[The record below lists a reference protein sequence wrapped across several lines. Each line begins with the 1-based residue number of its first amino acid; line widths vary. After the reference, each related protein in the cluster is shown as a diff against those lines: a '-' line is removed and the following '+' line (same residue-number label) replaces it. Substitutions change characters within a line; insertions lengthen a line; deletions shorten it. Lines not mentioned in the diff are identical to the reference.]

1 MRFAKTLL
9 LLAALLAPA
18 SIASAQ
24 QEVDIQ
30 LESFGV
36 ESFFRPGDFT
46 GIRLRLVSNLREPV
60 NTQVVWEVPEGLG
73 DIAEHTRIPVALTPG
88 VPTNT
93 WLYAKLLPDISL
105 ETVWTVRVYRDDDGE
120 RGEELGSIKISP
132 RTAQIP
138 PQPVGTAEALFG
150 VIGNAGPH
158 SMGLDDYNVT
168 RSGSRATPITAHE
181 FTVVAPGINAGSL
194 PDRWEGLDSF
204 SFLVWTTDTPSAL
217 STASGRALRD
227 WVQRGGHLAIV
238 LSPSSN
244 DWNLG
249 SIANSPI
256 HDLLPQTLPPTRVVT
271 LREILPVLSKR
282 KPQSIPD
289 DKNGDLRVRVFDTID
304 NGYEPL
310 LAMEDGRVVGVQRL
324 YGFGRI
330 SVIGVELHSGQ
341 YTQQSLRLAGGG
353 VIEGDAL
360 WNRILGRRVDTLRG
374 LQFRTLEDS
383 DELARD
389 FRREA
394 DIGPGELIVDYT
406 NLQGQA
412 FAGIG
417 LAFVLFAAYW
427 VLAGPVGY
435 GILRSMKKVKHAWVV
450 FALTSAAFTGIAWVG
465 VKVFSQKHVEAQHI
479 TFLDCIVDNPAS
491 AVDPT
496 PGDMPRY
503 RASSWF
509 TIFLPGYGERELTL
523 ESPPG
528 ERNILAPFSAP
539 GVPQTRF
546 RNVDRYV
553 VRLSQPHSYEVPV
566 RATTKDMY
574 ARWTGDLDEDWGG
587 MFEPI
592 TGITEQGDLL
602 TGEVGHNF
610 PGTLRNVKII
620 HVQSRPTQRK
630 TYRSDLGAG
639 IDPHLSTGRTKPPP
653 LVGRVYELAQWGP
666 DETVQLDR
674 LGAPAPA
681 STDFDNLADQLGQ
694 FASSTGMAGGM
705 NESQRRLALEGL
717 SFYHML
723 EPPTYI
729 DAGQQGFNTQPDPI
743 FKRHL
748 AREVDLSEWF
758 ARPCVIIYG
767 LLENSRLPVPLTVS
781 GGRVQ
786 GDGLTV
792 VRWIYPLPLDRE
804 TVTP

>member
-256 HDLLPQTLPPTRVVT
+256 HDLLPQTLDQRITHLEEVGERRADHLV
-271 LREILPVLSKR
+271 RSH
-282 KPQSIPD
+282 PQ
-289 DKNGDLRVRVFDTID
+289 
-304 NGYEPL
+304 
-310 LAMEDGRVVGVQRL
+310 
-324 YGFGRI
+324 
-330 SVIGVELHSGQ
+330 
-341 YTQQSLRLAGGG
+341 
-353 VIEGDAL
+353 AL
-360 WNRILGRRVDTLRG
+360 TGCT
-374 LQFRTLEDS
+374 
-383 DELARD
+383 
-389 FRREA
+389 
-394 DIGPGELIVDYT
+394 IGPEHAPIGSHLDEPHRDEIDVD
-406 NLQGQA
+406 QVGSVPH
-412 FAGIG
+412 GIT
-417 LAFVLFAAYW
+417 VTYRD
-427 VLAGPVGY
+427 
-435 GILRSMKKVKHAWVV
+435 RSNKY
-450 FALTSAAFTGIAWVG
+450 
-465 VKVFSQKHVEAQHI
+465 E
-479 TFLDCIVDNPAS
+479 
-491 AVDPT
+491 
-496 PGDMPRY
+496 MPRL
-503 RASSWF
+503 W
-509 TIFLPGYGERELTL
+509 L
-523 ESPPG
+523 
-528 ERNILAPFSAP
+528 
-539 GVPQTRF
+539 
-546 RNVDRYV
+546 
-553 VRLSQPHSYEVPV
+553 
-566 RATTKDMY
+566 
-574 ARWTGDLDEDWGG
+574 
-587 MFEPI
+587 
-592 TGITEQGDLL
+592 
-602 TGEVGHNF
+602 
-610 PGTLRNVKII
+610 
-620 HVQSRPTQRK
+620 
-630 TYRSDLGAG
+630 
-639 IDPHLSTGRTKPPP
+639 
-653 LVGRVYELAQWGP
+653 
-666 DETVQLDR
+666 
-674 LGAPAPA
+674 
-681 STDFDNLADQLGQ
+681 
-694 FASSTGMAGGM
+694 
-705 NESQRRLALEGL
+705 
-717 SFYHML
+717 
-723 EPPTYI
+723 
-729 DAGQQGFNTQPDPI
+729 
-743 FKRHL
+743 
-748 AREVDLSEWF
+748 
-758 ARPCVIIYG
+758 
-767 LLENSRLPVPLTVS
+767 
-781 GGRVQ
+781 
-786 GDGLTV
+786 
-792 VRWIYPLPLDRE
+792 
-804 TVTP
+804 